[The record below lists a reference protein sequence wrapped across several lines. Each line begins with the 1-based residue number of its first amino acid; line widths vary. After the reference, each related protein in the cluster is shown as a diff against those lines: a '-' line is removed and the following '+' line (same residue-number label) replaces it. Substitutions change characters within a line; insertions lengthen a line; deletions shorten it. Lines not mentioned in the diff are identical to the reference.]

1 MMDMK
6 KIILI
11 ILTAFLIAG
20 CSKSKEYDAFGQE
33 ITPDPVSDEEK
44 IVTMINECINTYN
57 NDKVIDVQEQYST
70 TLPAL
75 PLELTTLPI
84 VENYSQLI
92 KEETIG
98 TNADHVMTLPINDKY
113 SLQFQLYEPL
123 NSVWLDSKF
132 NFLVDIDQ
140 IIKDDPTFDKE
151 KNILDE
157 LLAQQEE
164 AINLLYGSGIT
175 LGNQY
180 PQNENYYEVQEYHSI
195 DEIKAIAEKT
205 FTQEYLDTLY
215 DIAFYQDNPI
225 YIEDNGRLYA
235 TESSTS
241 ISAGIPY
248 NTSYIIAVSYD
259 NDQLLID
266 VAAGYG
272 DDIMP
277 QIYRI
282 TLADEGNGYRLTN
295 SY

>member
-1 MMDMK
+1 MK

-57 NDKVIDVQEQYST
+57 DNKVIDVQEQYST

-75 PLELTTLPI
+75 PLELTTLPT

-140 IIKDDPTFDKE
+140 IIKDDPNFDKE

-157 LLAQQEE
+157 LLTQQEE

-175 LGNQY
+175 LGSQY
-180 PQNENYYEVQEYHSI
+180 SQNENYYEVMEYDSI
-195 DEIKAIAEKT
+195 DEIKHIAEEI
-205 FTQEYLDTLY
+205 FTQEYLKTLY

-225 YIEDNGRLYA
+225 YIEDNGKLYA
-235 TESSTS
+235 TESTTS
-241 ISAGIPY
+241 ISTGIPY

-259 NDQLLID
+259 EDQLLID
-266 VAAGYG
+266 IAAGYG

-282 TLADEGNGYRLTN
+282 TLDDEGNGYRLTN

>member
-1 MMDMK
+1 M
-6 KIILI
+6 
-11 ILTAFLIAG
+11 
-20 CSKSKEYDAFGQE
+20 
-33 ITPDPVSDEEK
+33 V
-44 IVTMINECINTYN
+44 
-57 NDKVIDVQEQYST
+57 DVE
-70 TLPAL
+70 
-75 PLELTTLPI
+75 
-84 VENYSQLI
+84 
-92 KEETIG
+92 
-98 TNADHVMTLPINDKY
+98 
-113 SLQFQLYEPL
+113 
-123 NSVWLDSKF
+123 
-132 NFLVDIDQ
+132 Q
-140 IIKDDPTFDKE
+140 IIKDDPTYSQE

-157 LLAQQEE
+157 LLAQQEK

-225 YIEDNGRLYA
+225 YIEDHGRLYA

>member
-1 MMDMK
+1 MK

-20 CSKSKEYDAFGQE
+20 CSKQKEYDAFGQE

-57 NDKVIDVQEQYST
+57 DDKVIEIQEQYST

-75 PLELTTLPI
+75 PLELTSLPSL
-84 VENYSQLI
+84 ENYSQLN
-92 KEETIG
+92 KEETLG

-113 SLQFQLYEPL
+113 SLQFQLYEPF

-132 NFLVDIDQ
+132 NFLVDVEQ
-140 IIKDDPTFDKE
+140 IIKDDPTFSQE

-157 LLAQQEE
+157 LLAQQEK
-164 AINLLYGSGIT
+164 AINLLYGSDIT
-175 LGNQY
+175 LGNQH

-266 VAAGYG
+266 IAAGYG

-282 TLADEGNGYRLTN
+282 TIADEGNGYRLTN

>member
-1 MMDMK
+1 MK

-57 NDKVIDVQEQYST
+57 DDKVIDVQEQYST

-75 PLELTTLPI
+75 PLELTTLPT
-84 VENYSQLI
+84 VENYYQLI

-140 IIKDDPTFDKE
+140 IIKDDPNFDKE

-157 LLAQQEE
+157 LLTQQEE

-175 LGNQY
+175 LGSQY
-180 PQNENYYEVQEYHSI
+180 SQNENYYEVMEYDSI
-195 DEIKAIAEKT
+195 DEIKHIAEEI
-205 FTQEYLDTLY
+205 FTQEYLKTLY

-225 YIEDNGRLYA
+225 YIEDNGKLYA
-235 TESSTS
+235 TESTTS
-241 ISAGIPY
+241 ISTGIPY

-259 NDQLLID
+259 EDQLLID
-266 VAAGYG
+266 IAAGYG

-282 TLADEGNGYRLTN
+282 TLDDEGNGYRLTN

>member
-1 MMDMK
+1 MMNMK

-57 NDKVIDVQEQYST
+57 DNKVIDVQEQYST

-75 PLELTTLPI
+75 PLELTTLPT

-140 IIKDDPTFDKE
+140 IIKDDPNFDKE

-157 LLAQQEE
+157 LLTQQEE

-175 LGNQY
+175 LGSQY
-180 PQNENYYEVQEYHSI
+180 SQNENYYEVMEYDSI
-195 DEIKAIAEKT
+195 DEIKHIAEEI
-205 FTQEYLDTLY
+205 FTQEYLKTLY

-225 YIEDNGRLYA
+225 YIEDNGKLYA
-235 TESSTS
+235 TESTTS
-241 ISAGIPY
+241 ISTGIPY

-259 NDQLLID
+259 EDQLLID
-266 VAAGYG
+266 IAAGYG

-282 TLADEGNGYRLTN
+282 TLDDEGNGYRLTN